1 MKEYK
6 YIDKIVKDTISEM
19 KVPVNSTWKDITEK
33 IKNTPKEPVNNNN
46 SFLSSLTSKIIASVL
61 TAFSVI
67 GAIFMINHNNSAE
80 NITLPQKSNY
90 EISTTR
96 KVKIVENVD
105 NVDNFEIVNTKNN
118 SITKQ
123 DLTDNQEDNTST
135 TIITIEKTE
144 IDTIK

>member
-67 GAIFMINHNNSAE
+67 GANGLTARWAYLSVVSICLCAS
-80 NITLPQKSNY
+80 SN
-90 EISTTR
+90 
-96 KVKIVENVD
+96 
-105 NVDNFEIVNTKNN
+105 
-118 SITKQ
+118 
-123 DLTDNQEDNTST
+123 
-135 TIITIEKTE
+135 
-144 IDTIK
+144 